1 MLKERRYENMEESK
15 KSGNCNCPNCKCR
28 EAENAV
34 SKDEKNIEE
43 EK

>member
-1 MLKERRYENMEESK
+1 MEESK

-28 EAENAV
+28 EAENNAV